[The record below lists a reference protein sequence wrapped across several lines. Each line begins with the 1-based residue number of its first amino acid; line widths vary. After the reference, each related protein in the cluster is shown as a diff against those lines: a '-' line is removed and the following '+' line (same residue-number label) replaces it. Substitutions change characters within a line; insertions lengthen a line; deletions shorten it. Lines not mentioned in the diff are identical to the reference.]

1 MKIMMKKLFIL
12 AVLMLAVATTQAQKH
27 HGVYA
32 IGFYNLENL
41 FDYTHDEGKKDEDFL
56 PTGRYQWNQTKY
68 KWKLRNLSRV
78 LSEMGTEVLPKQG
91 CALIGVAEVEN
102 DHCMSDLVAQEPLK
116 KRGYRYVHI
125 EGPDHRGIDCALIYN
140 PKLFKVDDAK
150 LLPYIYDLPA
160 DSLRATRGF
169 LAVTGT
175 LAKDRVMVIVCHWP
189 SRGAGSYYR
198 ELAAKQVKA
207 IKDSILHHDA
217 ERKVIVMGDMN
228 DDPTNRS
235 MHDVLLAKGEIE
247 EVGTDGMYNPWYNVL
262 VKEQT
267 GTLRFRGAWN
277 LFDQIALTPNL
288 VAQPSN
294 KSRKGL
300 RYLSHEVFRR
310 DYLLQTEGKWE
321 GYPKR
326 TTAGGVWINGYSDHL
341 PVVVYLTTK

>member
-1 MKIMMKKLFIL
+1 MMKKLFIL

-68 KWKLRNLSRV
+68 EWKLKNLSRV

-175 LAKDRVMVIVCHWP
+175 LAKDRVSVIVCHWP

-198 ELAAKQVKA
+198 ELAAKLDTDKTWSKNGTTYWKTLKEGTGKPCPDNA
-207 IKDSILHHDA
+207 C
-217 ERKVIVMGDMN
+217 RY
-228 DDPTNRS
+228 T
-235 MHDVLLAKGEIE
+235 HDVLLAKGEIE

-277 LFDQIALTPNL
+277 LFDQIVLTPNL

-300 RYLSHEVFRR
+300 HYLSHEVFRR

>member
-1 MKIMMKKLFIL
+1 MKIMIKKLFIL

-32 IGFYNLENL
+32 VGFYNLENL

-68 KWKLRNLSRV
+68 EWKLRNLSRV

-175 LAKDRVMVIVCHWP
+175 LAKDRVTVIVCHWP

-277 LFDQIALTPNL
+277 LFDQIVLTPNL

-300 RYLSHEVFRR
+300 HYLSHEVFRR
-310 DYLLQTEGKWE
+310 DHLLQTEGKWE